1 MICSNTWSTS
11 YHKTTICSC
20 GRCRFSSSCRYSI
33 QAEPRGQESKV
44 LHLHQ
49 LYSWM
54 CFHRHQDRNKSKS
67 PRLILGLFS
76 VSIKSLRSLNNA
88 YKEILLPREFCTSCE
103 RTIVSHLTP
112 GPGEGIIHLNT
123 AV

>member
-1 MICSNTWSTS
+1 MWCFLSRVSAPSVSEYPLSQNHNLFLWPLPFFLLADIPYRLNPN
-11 YHKTTICSC
+11 YFLFRQI
-20 GRCRFSSSCRYSI
+20 
-33 QAEPRGQESKV
+33 
-44 LHLHQ
+44 
-49 LYSWM
+49 YSWV
-54 CFHRHQDRNKSKS
+54 CFHQDRNKSKTL
-67 PRLILGLFS
+67 RLILGLFS

-112 GPGEGIIHLNT
+112 RPGQGIIHLNT